1 MVSFTFSAEQ
11 VKTAPPEVRRWMEN
25 EIVKA
30 LSGVPH
36 PAPVQSAAPQPV
48 SSQPMAD
55 THESLENAIA
65 AGNAEELQETFTR
78 ISGNSI
84 VARVFFELA
93 RETAFAP
100 VPTSFHI
107 VSMVDV
113 MRHLQLADA
122 EQLFTCLNMIDQ
134 AFQEVRRD
142 PEASLFAF
150 DDRGHIYL
158 HNTTHRSIRQVWQ
171 NLVIAHPWPAT
182 GHMAEAPSFKA
193 APSGVRPVSA
203 NAEQTFV
210 RPEHAFAGTSND

>member
-11 VKTAPPEVRRWMEN
+11 VKMAPPEVRRWMEN

-30 LSGVPH
+30 LSG
-36 PAPVQSAAPQPV
+36 APQSAAAQSFVSQPV
-48 SSQPMAD
+48 ED
-55 THESLENAIA
+55 TTQSLEGALA
-65 AGNAEELQETFTR
+65 AGNAEELQETFKR

-93 RETAFAP
+93 RDTAFAP
-100 VPTSFHI
+100 VPTPFH
-107 VSMVDV
+107 VVNLGDV

-122 EQLFTCLNMIDQ
+122 EQLFTCLDVINQ
-134 AFQEVRRD
+134 AFQQIRSD

-158 HNTTHRSIRQVWQ
+158 HNMTYRGIRQVWQ
-171 NLVIAHPWPAT
+171 QLVTAHPWPAT
-182 GHMAEAPSFKA
+182 GHMAAAPSFKA